1 MSTFIILCQI
11 LPRSP
16 LLQVGLA
23 THHGLVLFLVTDL
36 SWNKW
41 GVISVSSPVFIFVEA
56 FQCGGT
62 KFEKTLA
69 TDSHSIG
76 QSKQCLNASALGQSC
91 FMVVF
96 RS

>member
-1 MSTFIILCQI
+1 MSVAYTSIHLSEGLLCPLLLCQI

-16 LLQVGLA
+16 LLQVDIA

-36 SWNKW
+36 SWNEW
-41 GVISVSSPVFIFVEA
+41 GVISVSSPEFIFVEA

-76 QSKQCLNASALGQSC
+76 QSKHS
-91 FMVVF
+91 V
-96 RS
+96 